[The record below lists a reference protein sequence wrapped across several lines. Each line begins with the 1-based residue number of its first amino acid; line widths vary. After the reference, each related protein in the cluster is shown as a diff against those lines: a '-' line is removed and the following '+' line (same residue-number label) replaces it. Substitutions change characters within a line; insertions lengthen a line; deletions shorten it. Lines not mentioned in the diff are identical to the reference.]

1 MRKPNQEI
9 PDQQDKSTGIYYIH
23 TKWYSFTICPE
34 YQLPD
39 DKDRFKRI
47 QNYIY
52 ETVLSALNGIAEYR
66 YNIEISE
73 PHGTC
78 FKSCIT
84 RIHAHGRFMLNDLP
98 SVRQFLL
105 FGLRNLS
112 QMGIIEIDTINDINV
127 WDAYCEKQMEVTKV
141 YTIFSAAPTSPTPL
155 IKPYDNSDVF
165 IPGSIDDT
173 IRKWKNKKTKRSN
186 LRNPSGDA
194 LDPSRVV
201 QDG

>member
-9 PDQQDKSTGIYYIH
+9 PDTQDKSTGIYYIH

-39 DKDRFKRI
+39 DKNRYKRV
-47 QNYIY
+47 QNYIH
-52 ETVLSALNGIAEYR
+52 ETVLSAFNGIAEYR

-84 RIHAHGRFMLNDLP
+84 RIHAHGRFMLNDLQ

-112 QMGIIEIDTINDINV
+112 QLGIIEIDTINDINV

-141 YTIFSAAPTSPTPL
+141 YTIMSTAPTSPTPL
-155 IKPYDNSDVF
+155 ILPYDNQEAKLTATNFD
-165 IPGSIDDT
+165 
-173 IRKWKNKKTKRSN
+173 KYYKKSKRSN